1 MFLKIDINGTGFAN
15 FHTSRIPFTQ
25 MESNMSEHKQNL
37 RTTVRAG
44 TQVFSFNKKVL
55 LRAGVI
61 ALTLCLSGCDSLIT
75 KHVEW
80 ETIEPQ
86 SYPVLN
92 AVGYAPINAQIGLS
106 PTAKRLMAIKASKL
120 DAYRELAE
128 QVYGQKVD
136 GEQELSNLILTNNQ
150 LKSSVEGV
158 IRGARVVK
166 SYPVGDDT
174 YATELELDMQ
184 VVHNLYLTTAQP
196 KRIRKVSY
204 Y

>member
-1 MFLKIDINGTGFAN
+1 
-15 FHTSRIPFTQ
+15 
-25 MESNMSEHKQNL
+25 MSEQQTFKPSIFNINRKL
-37 RTTVRAG
+37 LMRA
-44 TQVFSFNKKVL
+44 SF
-55 LRAGVI
+55 I
-61 ALTLCLSGCDSLIT
+61 ALSLCLTACDSLIT

-80 ETIEPQ
+80 ETIEPE

-92 AVGYAPINAQIGLS
+92 AVGYAPIKAQIGVDS
-106 PTAKRLMAIKASKL
+106 SSKRLMAIKASKL

-136 GEQELSNLILTNNQ
+136 GEQELANLVLTNNQ

-166 SYPVGDDT
+166 TYPVGEDT

-184 VVHNLYLTTAQP
+184 VVHNIYLSTAQP
-196 KRIRKVSY
+196 KRIRKISY

>member
-1 MFLKIDINGTGFAN
+1 MKQVNSRMYKLSIKATLSNCVKAVIVCTTLSLTGCN
-15 FHTSRIPFTQ
+15 
-25 MESNMSEHKQNL
+25 
-37 RTTVRAG
+37 
-44 TQVFSFNKKVL
+44 
-55 LRAGVI
+55 
-61 ALTLCLSGCDSLIT
+61 SLIT

-80 ETIEPQ
+80 ETVEPEQ
-86 SYPVLN
+86 YPVLN
-92 AVGYAPINAQIGLS
+92 AVGYAPINAQMGLDVS
-106 PTAKRLMAIKASKL
+106 TKRLMAVKASKL

-136 GEQELSNLILTNNQ
+136 GNQQLSNLVLTDNS

-166 SYPVGDDT
+166 TYPVGDDT

-184 VVHNLYLTTAQP
+184 VVYDIYLSTAQP

>member
-1 MFLKIDINGTGFAN
+1 MKQVKLRMYKLSIKATLSNCVKAVIVCTTLSLTGCN
-15 FHTSRIPFTQ
+15 
-25 MESNMSEHKQNL
+25 
-37 RTTVRAG
+37 
-44 TQVFSFNKKVL
+44 
-55 LRAGVI
+55 
-61 ALTLCLSGCDSLIT
+61 SLIT

-80 ETIEPQ
+80 ETVEPEQ
-86 SYPVLN
+86 YPVLN
-92 AVGYAPINAQIGLS
+92 AVGYAPINAQMGLDVS
-106 PTAKRLMAIKASKL
+106 TKRLMAVKASKL

-136 GEQELSNLILTNNQ
+136 GNQQLSNLVLTDNS

-166 SYPVGDDT
+166 TYPVGDDT

-184 VVHNLYLTTAQP
+184 VVYDIYLSTAQP

>member
-1 MFLKIDINGTGFAN
+1 MLKK
-15 FHTSRIPFTQ
+15 HRRL
-25 MESNMSEHKQNL
+25 KQ
-37 RTTVRAG
+37 
-44 TQVFSFNKKVL
+44 FSQ
-55 LRAGVI
+55 RCACVI
-61 ALTLCLSGCDSLIT
+61 ALGIGLAGCQSMLS

-80 ETIEPQ
+80 ETIEPA

-92 AVGYAPINAQIGLS
+92 AVGYAPIAAQLGLNDAS
-106 PTAKRLMAIKASKL
+106 KRIQAMKASKL

-136 GEQELSNLILTNNQ
+136 GNQSLANLVLTNNQ
-150 LKSSVEGV
+150 LEASVAGV

-174 YATELELDMQ
+174 YATELELNMA
-184 VVHNLYLTTAQP
+184 VVYDLYLSTAKP
-196 KRIRKVSY
+196 KKVRDVTY

>member
-1 MFLKIDINGTGFAN
+1 
-15 FHTSRIPFTQ
+15 
-25 MESNMSEHKQNL
+25 MSEQTPL
-37 RTTVRAG
+37 STSSLFG
-44 TQVFSFNKKVL
+44 CNKALL
-55 LRAGVI
+55 LRASIV
-61 ALTLCLSGCDSLIT
+61 ALSLCLTACDSLIT

-80 ETIEPQ
+80 ETIEPDN
-86 SYPVLN
+86 YPVLN
-92 AVGYAPINAQIGLS
+92 AVGYAPIDAQMGLDAS
-106 PTAKRLMAIKASKL
+106 SKRLMAIKASKL

-136 GEQELSNLILTNNQ
+136 GEQELANLILTNNQ

-166 SYPVGDDT
+166 TYPVGDDT

-184 VVHNLYLTTAQP
+184 VVHNIYLSTAQP
-196 KRIRKVSY
+196 KRIRKISY